1 MRVFIATSRGGAREL
16 LAEGS
21 GDVMPDVDA
30 SLGSR
35 SRSGSGVVEGECVG
49 DFSLARVCERR
60 FGIGVSDARSASN
73 DTRRLGFRR
82 ADRKLLLIGR
92 R

>member
-1 MRVFIATSRGGAREL
+1 MLTLDVHKLNNTPKLQNKGLCVFIATSRGGAREL

-49 DFSLARVCERR
+49 DFSLARV
-60 FGIGVSDARSASN
+60 
-73 DTRRLGFRR
+73 
-82 ADRKLLLIGR
+82 
-92 R
+92 